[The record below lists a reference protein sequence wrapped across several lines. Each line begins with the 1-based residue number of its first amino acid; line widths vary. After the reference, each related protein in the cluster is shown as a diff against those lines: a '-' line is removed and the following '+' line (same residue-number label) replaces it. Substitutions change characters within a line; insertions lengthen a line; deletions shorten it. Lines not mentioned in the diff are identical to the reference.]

1 MYKFS
6 HCTISGATPHILPSN
21 GAPPLQKSLLLSTGQ
36 RQRTS
41 HSAVS
46 MRVTYI
52 SRNRPSPWHIAASEG
67 NATAHPHTRR
77 PTRKTVATRAA
88 LSFRSRAPNAH
99 GHRPDRACAPPNR
112 RERRAANYTP
122 RAQRTRRRDTYP
134 AGLMPSQKHRNT
146 RSSLFLP
153 AARWASCELRHLSA
167 ALWGLMIRKTRDVV
181 GASAWRCD
189 L

>member
-67 NATAHPHTRR
+67 NTNCTPTHPLPNAKNPSPRAPRCLFAPGRQMRTAAAPIGPARR
-77 PTRKTVATRAA
+77 PT
-88 LSFRSRAPNAH
+88 
-99 GHRPDRACAPPNR
+99 D
-112 RERRAANYTP
+112 AN
-122 RAQRTRRRDTYP
+122 
-134 AGLMPSQKHRNT
+134 G
-146 RSSLFLP
+146 
-153 AARWASCELRHLSA
+153 ARC
-167 ALWGLMIRKTRDVV
+167 
-181 GASAWRCD
+181 
-189 L
+189 